1 MGILQQVRQMV
12 SRVLQTD
19 EMKARLASLKSEI
32 KNKAMNWQDNTVEL
46 KKLIG
51 EVEELSHVST
61 EFKELYEEL
70 HSKYNLKALDSE
82 TIEKKKR
89 PRDDS
94 QGGPT
99 GQRRSSMQKIG
110 QASNPYIVKI
120 LPTMAQLEL

>member
-1 MGILQQVRQMV
+1 MEVIHQVRQLV
-12 SRVLQTD
+12 NSFLQTN
-19 EMKARLASLKSEI
+19 EMKAKLTSLKSEI
-32 KNKAMNWQDNTVEL
+32 ERKAKNWQDNTVQL
-46 KKLIG
+46 KKLVG

-99 GQRRSSMQKIG
+99 GQRRSSMQKTG